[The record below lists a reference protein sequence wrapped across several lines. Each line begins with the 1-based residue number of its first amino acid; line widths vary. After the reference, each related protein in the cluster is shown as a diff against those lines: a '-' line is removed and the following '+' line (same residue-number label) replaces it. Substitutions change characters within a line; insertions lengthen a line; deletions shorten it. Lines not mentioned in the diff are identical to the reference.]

1 MIDPALIALFT
12 NAPWIIIG
20 ILAFIL
26 LVLR

>member
-12 NAPWIIIG
+12 NAPLAILG
-20 ILAFIL
+20 GLAFLL